1 MLKTFK
7 INLQIKHKQTLFKTL
22 NKQKSLQVPIVYN
35 FFYIYLKDNFLF
47 KPIAESGSGKTIRI
61 LTNPDSQILYT
72 YILHRFPLKVAPPFA
87 TLKFCVIL

>member
-22 NKQKSLQVPIVYN
+22 NKQKSLQVPVPIVYN

-61 LTNPDSQILYT
+61 QTNPDSQILYT
-72 YILHRFPLKVAPPFA
+72 YIGSL
-87 TLKFCVIL
+87 